1 MRLPNNSIFNSKTL
15 SRADAAIILSIIFFA
30 ELIKTAWFGDDA
42 GFTFRSI
49 LNFLNGYGPNFNFDE
64 RVQSYTH
71 PLWFLLLS
79 TATLITKN
87 TFSAAYFCSI
97 ALSITAFWMLLTNKK
112 ASFFGLILAGLSL
125 ILSKAFVDYS
135 TSGLEN
141 PLTNLLLLF
150 AIASAN
156 KAVIEKNAKNNAIFF
171 FYASLVY
178 LSRSDAIIFL
188 LPIALIVIYKSYENI
203 RKIIWPIL
211 LGSSPLIAWS
221 LFSLIYYGSI
231 FPNTA
236 YAKLNTGIPID
247 QLLLQGGL
255 YFIDSFGSD
264 SITLPLILVGI
275 LIGISQPKNIAIT
288 GGIAL
293 YLLYV
298 IYIGG
303 DFMSGRFFATPMFL
317 TAYILSTSSYTR
329 NGFAILISI
338 VIILG
343 IPNLRHTLMSDSTY
357 ESKNIS
363 PSGIVDERG
372 FYYQDYGLL
381 KASQNTFLAM
391 SWPKNMTQNG
401 KPEVMCSGAISTVVH
416 GFPDDTHFI
425 IDCALADPL
434 LSRLPINLTEG
445 WRIGHYLRK
454 LPDGYKNSIATNSNQ
469 IIDPVI
475 HTLYEAIH
483 KITNGDLWDTERLK
497 TIFYLN
503 FTDRFNPFKQF
514 LISGIAFNQEPLPYF
529 IARLNGLSGREHWG
543 RWSDGTDSPTVLIE
557 LLKPLPKKFTLSIEA
572 KGFNQNIGHEAI
584 IRIGDTEKKII
595 LEGDIKKYDIPFNL
609 SKKSSIIEIIPSN
622 PISPNQVDPKNS
634 DSRKLGIGIKSMIF
648 LE

>member
-1 MRLPNNSIFNSKTL
+1 MPFNNQTL
-15 SRADAAIILSIIFFA
+15 KRTDAALVLSILFFA
-30 ELIKTAWFGDDA
+30 VLIKTAWFGDDA

-64 RVQSYTH
+64 RVQSFTH

-79 TATLITKN
+79 AVTLVTKN
-87 TFSAAYFCSI
+87 TFSAAYICSI
-97 ALSITAFWMLLTNKK
+97 TLSLIAFWILLTNKN
-112 ASFFGLILAGLSL
+112 ASFFGSILAGCSL
-125 ILSKAFVDYS
+125 LLSKAFVDFS

-150 AIASAN
+150 AIIFAN
-156 KAVIEKNAKNNAIFF
+156 KAIVEKNKKNNTLFF
-171 FYASLVY
+171 LFASLVY

-188 LPIALIVIYKSYENI
+188 LPIACIVISKSYI
-203 RKIIWPIL
+203 AISKSIWQIL
-211 LGSSPLIAWS
+211 LGSIPLVAWS
-221 LFSLIYYGSI
+221 IFSLFYYGSF

-247 QLLLQGGL
+247 QLLIQGGL
-255 YFIDSFGSD
+255 YFIESLGADL
-264 SITLPLILVGI
+264 ITLPLIFIGI
-275 LIGISQPKNIAIT
+275 LIGLSQTKNISIT
-288 GGIAL
+288 AGITL
-293 YLLYV
+293 YLFYV
-298 IYIGG
+298 LYIGG

-329 NGFAILISI
+329 SSFAILISL
-338 VIILG
+338 VFILG
-343 IPNLRHTLMSDSTY
+343 IPNFRHTIMSDSTY

-391 SWPKNMTQNG
+391 SWPKNMKQNG
-401 KPEVMCSGAISTVVH
+401 MPEVMCSGAISTVVH

-454 LPDGYKNSIATNSNQ
+454 LPEGYKNSIATNSNQ

-475 HTLYEAIH
+475 HSLYEAIH
-483 KITNGDLWDTERLK
+483 KITNGDLWNTERLK
-497 TIFYLN
+497 IIFYLN
-503 FTDRFNPFKQF
+503 FTDRYNPFKQF

-543 RWSDGTDSPTVLIE
+543 RWSDATDSPIVLIE
-557 LLKPLPKKFTLSIEA
+557 LLKPLPKKFTLSIKA
-572 KGFNQNIGHEAI
+572 KGFDQNIGKVST
-584 IRIGDTEKKII
+584 IRIGNTEKQIV
-595 LEGDIKKYDIPFNL
+595 LEGEMKRFDIPFTL
-609 SKKSSIIEIIPSN
+609 TSKSSIIEIIPSMS
-622 PISPNQVDPKNS
+622 ISPNQIDPKNS
-634 DSRKLGIGIKSMIF
+634 DKRKLGIGIESMNF
-648 LE
+648 SE